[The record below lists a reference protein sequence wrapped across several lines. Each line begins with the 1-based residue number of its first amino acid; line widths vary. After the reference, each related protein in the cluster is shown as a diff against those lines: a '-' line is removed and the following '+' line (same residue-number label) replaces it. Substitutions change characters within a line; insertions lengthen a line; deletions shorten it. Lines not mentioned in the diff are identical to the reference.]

1 MKYHVV
7 KFPRPGVR
15 AVAAEN
21 TDGSFTFYVS
31 AHLSEEAREKAVE
44 ELAMKLYCSA
54 VGDKNGSLG
63 G

>member
-21 TDGSFTFYVS
+21 TDGSFSYYVS
-31 AHLSEEAREKAVE
+31 AFLLEEAREKAVE
-44 ELAMKLYCSA
+44 ELALATQSIKRGA
-54 VGDKNGSLG
+54 PV
-63 G
+63 